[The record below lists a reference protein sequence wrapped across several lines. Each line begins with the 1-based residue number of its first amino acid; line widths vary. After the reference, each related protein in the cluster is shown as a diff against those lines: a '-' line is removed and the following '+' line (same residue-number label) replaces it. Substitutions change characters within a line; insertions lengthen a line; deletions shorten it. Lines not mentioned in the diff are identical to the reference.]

1 MRSGVVV
8 LSEPVIDDD
17 LRLLGRREP
26 LRIEN
31 LSAQRAIEPLVV
43 SVLPGR
49 SGIDTDWLD
58 TNSSKPCLHRL
69 GSELRPVV

>member
-1 MRSGVVV
+1 MRAGVVV

-26 LRIEN
+26 LRVEN
-31 LSAQRAIEPLVV
+31 LPAQRPVEPLIV

-49 SGIDTDWLD
+49 SWIDADRLD
-58 TNSSKPCLHRL
+58 ADASQPALHRL
-69 GSELRPVV
+69 CCELGAVI

>member
-1 MRSGVVV
+1 MRPCVIV
-8 LSEPVIDDD
+8 LPEPVIDDD

-26 LRIEN
+26 LRVEN
-31 LSAQRAIEPLVV
+31 LSAQRAVKPLVV

-58 TNSSKPCLHRL
+58 TNSSKPCLHRF
-69 GSELRPVV
+69 GSKLRPVV

>member
-1 MRSGVVV
+1 MRPGVVV

-26 LRIEN
+26 FHIEN

-43 SVLPGR
+43 SILPG
-49 SGIDTDWLD
+49 
-58 TNSSKPCLHRL
+58 
-69 GSELRPVV
+69 